1 MSYLENFLIQL
12 SATFIAVIIGIPIA
26 LWLNRKYTEYKKREE
41 KNSLIDFLN
50 QNLKEN
56 LRLIEDMKK
65 HFSNGIVI
73 FYNVDLAS
81 WSLISQK
88 VQLLDDTDLQKKI
101 FSLYYKLEH
110 LSRKIDRQFEMH
122 YSAFQAMGNYQ
133 KQRAGLIES
142 IVKHIDVIKEDIS
155 EILKELQNHPK
166 ANF

>member
-1 MSYLENFLIQL
+1 MSCLESFLIQL

-26 LWLNRKYTEYKKREE
+26 LWLNRKYSEYKKREE
-41 KNSLIDFLN
+41 KNSLIDFLK

-65 HFSNGIVI
+65 HFSQGVVI

-81 WSLISQK
+81 WPLISQK
-88 VQLLDDTDLQKKI
+88 VQLLDDTELQKKI
-101 FSLYYKLEH
+101 FSVYYKLEH

-133 KQRAGLIES
+133 KQRAQLIGS
-142 IVKHIDVIKEDIS
+142 IVKHIDVIRQGIKG
-155 EILKELQNHPK
+155 ILKELPEPSK
-166 ANF
+166 G

>member
-65 HFSNGIVI
+65 HFSNGTI
-73 FYNVDLAS
+73 
-81 WSLISQK
+81 
-88 VQLLDDTDLQKKI
+88 
-101 FSLYYKLEH
+101 
-110 LSRKIDRQFEMH
+110 
-122 YSAFQAMGNYQ
+122 G
-133 KQRAGLIES
+133 
-142 IVKHIDVIKEDIS
+142 KHS
-155 EILKELQNHPK
+155 
-166 ANF
+166 